1 MAAVRAVCAEI
12 SGAMHR
18 SRHTSAGFIVTAMPN
33 FAVPCDKPVIAAVS
47 GYVIGAGTKMVM

>member
-1 MAAVRAVCAEI
+1 
-12 SGAMHR
+12 MHR